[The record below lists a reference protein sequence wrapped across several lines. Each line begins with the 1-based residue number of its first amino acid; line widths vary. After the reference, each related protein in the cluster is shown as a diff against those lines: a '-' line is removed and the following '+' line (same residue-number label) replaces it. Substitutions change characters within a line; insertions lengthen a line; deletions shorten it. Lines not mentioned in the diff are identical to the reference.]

1 MATEHFIQ
9 RGEYLQTGAATVR
22 LVNTCDIEARATAA
36 LSLAGNFHPGRT
48 VAVPDPRHREARP
61 GDRRACGR

>member
-1 MATEHFIQ
+1 MATERFIQ

-22 LVNTCDIEARATAA
+22 LVNTSDIEARATAA
-36 LSLAGNFHPGRT
+36 LSLAGTVHPGRI